1 MYVECRTLSP
11 VDLRGA
17 ADRLWVRS
25 GHAPWRPP
33 CFLPL
38 RAESAAVV
46 VGCVVVVVGG
56 VEVGTPGKVV
66 VEAEVF
72 KVVDEVA
79 AFGDR
84 PREDTA
90 LTS

>member
-1 MYVECRTLSP
+1 
-11 VDLRGA
+11 
-17 ADRLWVRS
+17 
-25 GHAPWRPP
+25 
-33 CFLPL
+33 
-38 RAESAAVV
+38 
-46 VGCVVVVVGG
+46 VVVVGA

-79 AFGDR
+79 AFGDP

-90 LTS
+90 A